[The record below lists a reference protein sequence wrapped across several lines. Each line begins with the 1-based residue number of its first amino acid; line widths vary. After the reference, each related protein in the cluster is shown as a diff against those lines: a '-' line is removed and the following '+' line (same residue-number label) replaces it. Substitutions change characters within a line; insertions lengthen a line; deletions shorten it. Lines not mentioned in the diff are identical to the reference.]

1 MTDHSWRSYLTPE
14 EAQDVS
20 ATEAYKRWAQGEVD
34 RAVLKLSRIRNRA
47 VKRAAAERKEGGTI
61 VGGCG

>member
-20 ATEAYKRWAQGEVD
+20 ATEAYRRWAQKEVD
-34 RAVLKLSRIRNRA
+34 TAVLKLSRIRNRA
-47 VKRAAAERKEGGTI
+47 VKRAAERKTAA
-61 VGGCG
+61 